1 MHVIVEVSAAGA
13 ERPPLGSPIRIEAR
27 DTSYEDAPAEVVGR
41 ASGEVRGEL
50 GAWLDSVEISIE
62 RMPVVGTIW
71 AHVDVDGDGSV
82 SPGDF
87 ITTVAYPIPPTEG
100 ARVDIAVRRV

>member
-1 MHVIVEVSAAGA
+1 
-13 ERPPLGSPIRIEAR
+13 
-27 DTSYEDAPAEVVGR
+27 
-41 ASGEVRGEL
+41 
-50 GAWLDSVEISIE
+50 
-62 RMPVVGTIW
+62 MPVVGTIW

-82 SPGDF
+82 TPGDF